1 MEISV
6 RHSYKFN
13 NEQIEEMAEQ
23 IKECFLE
30 IVTDNMKVYDTSLI
44 DKDDLDNLFE
54 AVLDRINFNED

>member
-6 RHSYKFN
+6 RHNYKFN

-30 IVTDNMKVYDTSLI
+30 IVTDNMRVYDTSLI
-44 DKDDLDNLFE
+44 DKDDLDDLFE

>member
-13 NEQIEEMAEQ
+13 NEQVEEMAEQ

-30 IVTDNMKVYDTSLI
+30 IVTDTMRVYDTSLI

>member
-1 MEISV
+1 MEINV

-30 IVTDNMKVYDTSLI
+30 IVTDNMRVYDTNLI

-54 AVLDRINFNED
+54 AVLDRIDFNED

>member
-30 IVTDNMKVYDTSLI
+30 IVTDNMKVYDTDLI
-44 DKDDLDNLFE
+44 DKGDLDDLFE
-54 AVLDRINFNED
+54 VVLDAIDFNED